1 MPISGPSRT
10 ADCSVFDRSLITD
23 FLMTGL
29 QSTDVA
35 GQKESSL
42 RIVRQTELVGGQLSA
57 TLTREHLL
65 LTAEFVK
72 GDECVP
78 FL

>member
-1 MPISGPSRT
+1 
-10 ADCSVFDRSLITD
+10 
-23 FLMTGL
+23 MTGS

-72 GDECVP
+72 GDECV
-78 FL
+78 LSSDWIVIVSY

>member
-1 MPISGPSRT
+1 
-10 ADCSVFDRSLITD
+10 
-23 FLMTGL
+23 MTGS

-72 GDECVP
+72 GDECV
-78 FL
+78 LSSDWIVIVRY